1 MGESRE
7 LQMIGW
13 ALRQVVIWVGLA
25 TLVFV
30 VYGYRGDILGV
41 IDRAGGEAIAVPAG
55 RPVAREAA
63 SRSMAIRAGHGGH
76 FLVDAVVDGVAV
88 RFLVDT
94 GATRVVL
101 TPEDAERIGLHLR
114 ERHFTQKHRTAGGI
128 VRAAPV
134 TLREL
139 RIGQL
144 AVREVEAS
152 VNEQPIGISLLGM
165 TFLSRLDGYRVER
178 DKLILNW

>member
-1 MGESRE
+1 
-7 LQMIGW
+7 MIGW

-25 TLVFV
+25 TLVLV
-30 VYGYRGDILGV
+30 AYGYRGDILGM
-41 IDRAGGEAIAVPAG
+41 IGRSGDDTAPVPAG
-55 RPVAREAA
+55 HSVAREVA
-63 SRSMAIRAGHGGH
+63 SRSMVIRAGEGGH
-76 FLVDAVVDGVAV
+76 FLVDANVDGATV

-101 TPEDAERIGLHLR
+101 SPEDAKRIGFHLR
-114 ERHFTQKHRTAGGI
+114 DRQFTEKYRTAGGI

-134 TLREL
+134 TIREL

-144 AVREVEAS
+144 ALREVEAS

-165 TFLSRLDGYRVER
+165 SFLNRLDGYRVEG
-178 DKLILNW
+178 DKLILDW

>member
-1 MGESRE
+1 
-7 LQMIGW
+7 MIGW
-13 ALRQVVIWVGLA
+13 ALRHVMIWVG
-25 TLVFV
+25 
-30 VYGYRGDILGV
+30 
-41 IDRAGGEAIAVPAG
+41 IAVAVLVAIGYGGDRFGVGERKGGRVVAAPAE
-55 RPVAREAA
+55 RPAATSAA
-63 SRSMAIRAGHGGH
+63 SRSMTIRAGHGGH
-76 FLVDAVVDGVAV
+76 FLVDARVDGVAV

-114 ERHFTQKHRTAGGI
+114 DRHFTKRHRTAGGI

-165 TFLSRLDGYRVER
+165 SFLNRLDGYEVQGN
-178 DKLILNW
+178 KLILHW

>member
-1 MGESRE
+1 
-7 LQMIGW
+7 MIGW
-13 ALRQVVIWVGLA
+13 ALRHMMIWVGVA
-25 TLVFV
+25 V
-30 VYGYRGDILGV
+30 VVLIAIGYGGDKFGMGE
-41 IDRAGGEAIAVPAG
+41 RKGGGTVAAPAG
-55 RPVAREAA
+55 RPAAKSAA
-63 SRSMAIRAGHGGH
+63 SRSMTIRAGEGGH
-76 FLVDAVVDGVAV
+76 FLVEAGLDGVPV

-101 TPEDAERIGLHLR
+101 SPEDAKRVGIRLRDRDFSER
-114 ERHFTQKHRTAGGI
+114 HRTAGGI

-144 AVREVEAS
+144 TVRQVEAS

-165 TFLSRLDGYRVER
+165 TFLNRLDGYRVEG
-178 DKLILNW
+178 DKLILSW